1 MAMQAGNVLPANLV
15 YEIDARGLSFNPN
28 YEYREALKRGARMTE
43 FYKP

>member
-1 MAMQAGNVLPANLV
+1 
-15 YEIDARGLSFNPN
+15 LSFNPN